1 MGVWPQSVL
10 TRFAAIPVHPT
21 ENDIYPPY
29 CKLLNIL
36 FAPDGPF
43 TVAPLSYN
51 DSFLVEFQVF
61 WEGVPVFLLQNNTGP
76 NLRVP
81 SARDMADLQIRKRLG
96 DLVETCPACPLTVP
110 SSTPSVHLAPKF
122 PSILS
127 ISAPVHARLS
137 PICHPT
143 PIPLRLDAG
152 AMMYWRMKGL
162 LALNLLFTRYT
173 RLVLS

>member
-61 WEGVPVFLLQNNTGP
+61 WKGCQSFFCRITQGL
-76 NLRVP
+76 
-81 SARDMADLQIRKRLG
+81 IF
-96 DLVETCPACPLTVP
+96 AC
-110 SSTPSVHLAPKF
+110 HLHGIWLIFKF
-122 PSILS
+122 ANAWGI
-127 ISAPVHARLS
+127 
-137 PICHPT
+137 
-143 PIPLRLDAG
+143 
-152 AMMYWRMKGL
+152 
-162 LALNLLFTRYT
+162 
-173 RLVLS
+173 